1 MNDSTNISSTTPNP
15 IDEIWAL
22 FRETREQMREND
34 RRMQET
40 DRRMQETNRQMKET
54 DRKYRELATR
64 FTSQSGHIVEGLMEP
79 SALRIFQNAG
89 FDIDKCWKEMKGKNK
104 SLGIKMEVDLFLHDT
119 TGSIAVEVK
128 INCTKDDID
137 HFIEQMGKFKLIFP
151 ELAHIKV
158 YLAIAAINF
167 DRDADKYAS
176 EKGLFVIR
184 VSEDDIFTLD
194 PTDKSKMIF
203 F

>member
-22 FRETREQMREND
+22 FRETREQMRE
-34 RRMQET
+34 T
-40 DRRMQETNRQMKET
+40 DRRMHETNRQMKET
-54 DRKYRELATR
+54 DRKYREFATR

-119 TGSIAVEVK
+119 TESIAVEVK

-158 YLAIAAINF
+158 YLAIASINF

-194 PTDKSKMIF
+194 SADKSKMIF